1 MKLLTVSVL
10 AVEFPLVCRHVLK
23 LKLARS
29 LSGPDLLFLN
39 SSSSMPVHFTAG
51 EWQILTLFFFF
62 KGCFHTAITHKI
74 PKFFSSPR
82 DVQIE
87 VPHPGER

>member
-62 KGCFHTAITHKI
+62 LKDVSILLLPTRY
-74 PKFFSSPR
+74 PSSS
-82 DVQIE
+82 V
-87 VPHPGER
+87 VPEMFK